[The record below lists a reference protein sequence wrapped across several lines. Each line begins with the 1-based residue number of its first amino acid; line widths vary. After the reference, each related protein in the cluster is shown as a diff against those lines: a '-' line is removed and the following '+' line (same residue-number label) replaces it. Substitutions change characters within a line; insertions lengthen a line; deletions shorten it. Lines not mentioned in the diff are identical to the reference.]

1 MRDGSSW
8 FRQPGSVGDKEHL
21 SDVLAPFEEP
31 VRLGGVADREGGG
44 DGHLDRSAP
53 DQFQRHRKIVGWR
66 QPESDDAPAVA
77 EERDQVE
84 RYHLAGVRAAGYE
97 GAFLA

>member
-1 MRDGSSW
+1 MRDGLALA
-8 FRQPGSVGDKEHL
+8 PPAGSLGDKEHL
-21 SDVLAPFEEP
+21 PDVLAPSEEA

-44 DGHLDRSAP
+44 DGYLDRSAP
-53 DQFQRHRKIVGWR
+53 DQLQRRRKVVGWR

-84 RYHLAGVRAAGYE
+84 RHHLAGVRAAGHE